1 MLEKLK
7 RRIPDAANDALLNDL
22 LDGAAAAIMAYTGRD
37 SVPEALQAVQIELAA
52 IAYNRIGME
61 GEASHSE
68 GGVSR
73 SADGLPEP
81 LRRQMNPFRLAKAVA
96 R

>member
-22 LDGAAAAIMAYTGRD
+22 LDAAAAQILAYTGRTAL
-37 SVPEALQAVQIELAA
+37 PEALEGAQLALAA
-52 IAYNRIGME
+52 MLYNRMGME
-61 GEASHSE
+61 GERAHSE

-73 SADGLPEP
+73 SAESLPER
-81 LRRQMNPFRLAKAVA
+81 LRRQLNPYRLARAVG

>member
-7 RRIPDAANDALLNDL
+7 RRIPDAGDDALLNDL
-22 LDGAAAAIMAYTGRD
+22 LDAAAAQILAYTGRTAL
-37 SVPEALQAVQIELAA
+37 PEALEGAQLELAA
-52 IAYNRIGME
+52 MLYNRMGME
-61 GEASHSE
+61 GERAHSE

-73 SADGLPEP
+73 SAESLPER
-81 LRRQMNPFRLAKAVA
+81 LRRQLNPYRLARAVG